1 MKRWASLFE
10 FLKAMAILGAFVFN
24 GYHCFYACGSSRY
37 SQSFVL
43 FSFISIS
50 WSPYLQSFRTIKTY
64 CTEYC
69 SCYSCRSNI
78 DRTRLTLG
86 ASRERARE
94 QRKLGT
100 QFTPS
105 VVACLKATN
114 NSTEIV
120 TSSWTMWVDFLR
132 AGQERNPNAAPC
144 FLGMTEL

>member
-1 MKRWASLFE
+1 MSYEKMGQSLWISKSNGHTGCVRLQWLPLLLRLWFLTLFAVFCSLFFHLHLLVAISPE
-10 FLKAMAILGAFVFN
+10 FQDHQNIL
-24 GYHCFYACGSSRY
+24 YR
-37 SQSFVL
+37 
-43 FSFISIS
+43 
-50 WSPYLQSFRTIKTY
+50 
-64 CTEYC
+64 

-78 DRTRLTLG
+78 DRTRLILG

-144 FLGMTEL
+144 FLGMTQL